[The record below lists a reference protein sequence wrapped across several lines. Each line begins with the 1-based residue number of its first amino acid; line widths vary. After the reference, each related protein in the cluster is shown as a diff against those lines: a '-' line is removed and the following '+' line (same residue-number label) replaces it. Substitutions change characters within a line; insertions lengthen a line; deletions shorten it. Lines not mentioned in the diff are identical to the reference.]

1 VGNNIRRENLRSM
14 KSKFYK
20 LIGIALTV
28 VLLASLTVGLAGVP
42 AGADSSNLKF
52 TKLDLPQVENYDL
65 PAPAPPWVSGGPI
78 GHVEFAASEGDYWA
92 TPEVDLGPIAMSP
105 DGGVLFAGVND
116 DSGTFYEVL
125 KSLDG
130 GYSWTVTGF
139 YAASFGAG
147 DNTPIVDIVTSP
159 EYGDDTTL
167 LVATM
172 AFVYISD
179 DGGKNFVQL
188 APAWGGNIADLDVT
202 VTDDEDLAI
211 MVAAPDGFGNGEIFV
226 KKGLLAWVPQNL
238 AAAYTP
244 NTALAGAFLPT
255 FADDGNIGICAV
267 INDNAVHLT
276 TVMTFS
282 FNDINVPGPL
292 GGWNT
297 SGIADAPFAQADS
310 VAFYSDYARVAFPDD
325 FDAFGI
331 GTNVCF
337 AGIVSTAG
345 FGALTLIETD
355 GSDAYKVILKE
366 AGTSTAVDLD
376 VRGVIT
382 TLLPTATAITSID
395 VCGNAEE
402 ATILVGT
409 DACNLADTPVYFFTY
424 HSEDSGESWMYS
436 FKQPSGGDEEL
447 LDLKYEDA
455 RTQVLMAPDFCEG
468 GTAYAATRDS
478 TVDIGPIGTSAF
490 QRTTDGAASWNQISI
505 IDYAWIGGDYYVTP
519 YGFSASGYIADGT
532 LRMITSQAPIAM
544 PPFGT
549 TFGTL
554 WERTDG
560 KHWEGILSY
569 ATPGITDGLFQIAAP
584 ADGSAL
590 FAVDMDFAGA
600 GNDCMWRSTDGGA
613 TWPKK
618 INTKGGLQWVTAVSA
633 TTLYTTHV
641 APLANFN
648 GLWWT
653 TKSGTGWSKPDD
665 SEIPNA
671 ATVVSA
677 SVMGDVVICST
688 YDGDAF
694 ISSDGGE
701 TVEKVGKNT
710 PGVNFGPPSVVTADL
725 GFAGNGMLYLVSMAV
740 PGHGVWRTS
749 VDLGN
754 PGACK
759 WERIDNNQT
768 STDNVGVLANYYPAN
783 TFVAASPAIALPPSG
798 ILYVVDGAAVDTTV
812 PAGLTG
818 GLWRCTN
825 PTADLDSITPPYFER
840 ENKGLTGDGAAI
852 VIPVDDTI
860 GLKSLDLAPPTLAP
874 TFFCNNNTPA
884 NYWEQMVMFTDI
896 LNVGVPLVMPEAD
909 ASGVGLLP
917 ENMVGDVYPVV
928 TFAWEEMAGATGYQ
942 YQVSIDP
949 GFKTK
954 VLSVFTNDLGAIV
967 DGWLLSNATY
977 YWRVRVADQG
987 SLIGAPLISPWSET
1001 YKFKTAIGPTMQ
1013 RPALQ
1018 APVNGEFDIPLSPTF
1033 EWSGIEWAEVYEY
1046 ELGLDPT
1053 TTAGGYFAE
1062 PLVALIG
1069 TNSLVSTAWKCD
1081 TTLDYETRYYWHVK
1095 AIGVDT
1101 DTPWSD
1107 VGTFTTMGVPPTTP
1121 TPVPPVEIPPAQ
1133 NITPAWIWAI
1143 VIIGA
1148 ILVIAVVVLIVTTR
1162 RVP

>member
-1 VGNNIRRENLRSM
+1 M
-14 KSKFYK
+14 KTKFYK

-42 AGADSSNLKF
+42 AGAADSSNLKF
-52 TKLDLPQVENYDL
+52 TKLDLPQVEAWTNEAD
-65 PAPAPPWVSGGPI
+65 
-78 GHVEFAASEGDYWA
+78 FAVSEGDYWV
-92 TPEVDLGPIAMSP
+92 TPNADVGPIAMSP
-105 DGGVLFAGVND
+105 DGGVLFAGAND
-116 DSGTFYEVL
+116 DGGTFYEVL

-139 YAASFGAG
+139 YAATQVAPA
-147 DNTPIVDIVTSP
+147 DNTLIVDIVTSP

-179 DGGKNFVQL
+179 DGGKNFVRL
-188 APAWGGNIADLDVT
+188 ASAWGGNIADLDVT

-211 MVAAPDGFGNGEIFV
+211 MVATNVGQLLV

-238 AAAYTP
+238 AAAYP
-244 NTALAGAFLPT
+244 AYFALAGNFLPT
-255 FADDGNIGICAV
+255 FADDGNIGICA
-267 INDNAVHLT
+267 IISDGAAT
-276 TVMTFS
+276 RMTFS
-282 FNDINVPGPL
+282 FDDVITPSLPA
-292 GGWNT
+292 GGWNIT
-297 SGIADAPFAQADS
+297 GIADAPITDAEGGAFGSVFA
-310 VAFYSDYARVAFPDD
+310 RIAFPDD

-337 AGIVSTAG
+337 VGIATA
-345 FGALTLIETD
+345 FGAASLPYVPPAPPN
-355 GSDAYKVILKE
+355 GSDAYKVICKE

-376 VRGVIT
+376 VRGVQT
-382 TLLPTATAITSID
+382 TLLPTATAVTSID

-409 DACNLADTPVYFFTY
+409 DTCNLTDTPTYFFAY

-436 FKQPSGGDEEL
+436 FKQPTGGDETVENL
-447 LDLKYEDA
+447 IYIDA
-455 RTQVLMAPDFCEG
+455 RTQVLMAPDFCES
-468 GTAYAATRDS
+468 GTAYAATKDWGNPS
-478 TVDIGPIGTSAF
+478 DPSLPAAVTLTSAF
-490 QRTTDGAASWNQISI
+490 QRTTDGAASWNQISL

-532 LRMITSQAPIAM
+532 LRMITTQVAVAPPAT
-544 PPFGT
+544 PGT
-549 TFGTL
+549 AFGTL

-590 FAVDMDFAGA
+590 LAVDMDFAGA

-618 INTKGGLQWVTAVSA
+618 INTKGGLQWVAAVSA

-641 APLANFN
+641 ASLANNN

-653 TKSGTGWSKPDD
+653 TKSGTGWTKPDD
-665 SEIPNA
+665 SDIPNTA
-671 ATVVSA
+671 VVASA

-688 YDGDAF
+688 YAGEAY

-710 PGVNFGPPSVVTADL
+710 PGVAGPPSVVTADL
-725 GFAGNGMLYLVSMAV
+725 GFGANGMLYFVTMGV
-740 PGHGVWRTS
+740 PGHGIWRTS
-749 VDLGN
+749 VDLAD

-768 STDNVGVLANYYPAN
+768 STDNVGVTANYYPAN

-798 ILYVVDGAAVDTTV
+798 ILYVVDGAAVDTA
-812 PAGLTG
+812 PPDGLTG